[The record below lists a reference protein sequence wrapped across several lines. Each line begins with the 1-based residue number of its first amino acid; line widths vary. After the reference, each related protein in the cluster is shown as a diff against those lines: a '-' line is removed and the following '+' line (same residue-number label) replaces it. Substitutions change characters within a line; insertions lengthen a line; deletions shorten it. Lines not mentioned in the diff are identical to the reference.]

1 MLTCVIELK
10 IQILY
15 IRLAAAAAARN
26 AHAQRPL
33 RPTTRTLI
41 RITKKRAKVIATK
54 RANKVIAK
62 VIAMEMRAN
71 KVITNNLCE

>member
-10 IQILY
+10 IQILN
-15 IRLAAAAAARN
+15 IRLAAAAARN
-26 AHAQRPL
+26 AHAQRTL
-33 RPTTRTLI
+33 RPTTRILI

>member
-1 MLTCVIELK
+1 MK
-10 IQILY
+10 IQILN
-15 IRLAAAAAARN
+15 IRLAAAAARN
-26 AHAQRPL
+26 AHAQWTL
-33 RPTTRTLI
+33 RPTTRILI
-41 RITKKRAKVIATK
+41 RITKKRANKVIATK